1 MSIKLLVFDL
11 DGTLVSSHKTIYE
24 ATIHTLKYFNI
35 GVHIPEEKFYE
46 MIGWH
51 FEDIFN
57 VFGFRV
63 ENFEEFINVY
73 KSVYFDYINYSQL
86 YNGVETTLSQL
97 KEKGFLISLL
107 TTKGQEQADKLISYF
122 GLIDKFDLIMGRRNG
137 IKHKPSPEPLIK
149 ICEELKTNVE
159 ETIIIGDTELDI
171 QCGKNAGAK
180 TCAVTYGY
188 RTKKTLEELTPDFII
203 DNFEDIILLMNNNEL

>member
-1 MSIKLLVFDL
+1 MNIKLLVFDL

-24 ATIHTLKYFNI
+24 ATIHTLKHFNI
-35 GVHIPEEKFYE
+35 DVHMPEEKFYE

-57 VFGFRV
+57 VFGFKV

-73 KSVYFDYINYSQL
+73 KTIYFDYINYSHL
-86 YNGVETTLSQL
+86 YEGVEGTLNKL

-107 TTKGQEQADKLISYF
+107 TTKGQDQAEKLISYF
-122 GLIDKFDLIMGRRNG
+122 GLTEKFDLIMGRRNG

-171 QCGKNAGAK
+171 QCGKNAGSK

-188 RTKKTLEELTPDFII
+188 RTKKSLEDLSPDFII
-203 DNFEDIILLMNNNEL
+203 DNFDEIFLLMNNNVN